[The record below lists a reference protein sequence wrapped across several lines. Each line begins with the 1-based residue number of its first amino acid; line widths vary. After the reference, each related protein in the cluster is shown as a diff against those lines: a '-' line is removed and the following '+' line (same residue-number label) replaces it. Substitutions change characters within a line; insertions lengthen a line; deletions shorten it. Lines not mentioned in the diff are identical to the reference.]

1 MQFGATHT
9 FASIEEAMGELS
21 SVTWDRGYDKVIM
34 TMGTGDGETLGQAFA
49 LGGKRAR
56 IVVTNLHST
65 SEATISI
72 PAIMLTMFE
81 KQVVGSLFGS
91 ANIRKDIPRLFE
103 LYLQGQLNLDDL
115 ITKTYTLDQI
125 NEGYQDMRDGKNIRG
140 VIMF

>member
-1 MQFGATHT
+1 
-9 FASIEEAMGELS
+9 
-21 SVTWDRGYDKVIM
+21 M
-34 TMGTGDGETLGQAFA
+34 TMGTGDGDTLGQAFH

-65 SEATISI
+65 SEASIQI

-103 LYLQGQLNLDDL
+103 LYLQGQLDLDGL
-115 ITKTYTLDQI
+115 ITRTYSLDEV
-125 NEGYQDMRDGKNIRG
+125 NDGYQAMRDGENIRG
-140 VIMF
+140 VILYD